1 MYAMSLSFLLLV
13 IGGIIGLAA
22 IIAMI
27 IVVLRNKK
35 DRDEY

>member
-1 MYAMSLSFLLLV
+1 MYAMSLMFLVLV
-13 IGGIIGLAA
+13 VGGIIGLAA

-27 IVVLRNKK
+27 VVVMRNKK